1 MTSLDKFTLKKLTFQ
16 KVFTFFF
23 FKKHLQNC
31 IFSIFGPTTTFIH
44 TKQNLV
50 PYSQYEFRIVAK
62 NTHGETKSSWSKQTT
77 RQDSKYIVNKKQL
90 IIHLNKT

>member
-90 IIHLNKT
+90 SINKT